1 MADAKASLVIRVKT
15 LGESRLT
22 KLAAQMKRLDE
33 QVTRY
38 GNKLSAS
45 LDRTDGKWRKHFDMF
60 DKSIRMMGMGMI
72 KFVSMSAK
80 FATAQV
86 AGLGVAM
93 MAVHAAFVLG
103 NGVMKLFRGAAQL
116 AAGAAAGLTIALATA
131 AAAMREQQAAM
142 FAYKGKGKNEFGSGL
157 NQIRVELRGLVT
169 DASLAAV
176 GSENLVAA
184 FSAINKKGTFNQGTQ
199 ALFKGLMDFASA
211 GQDIKTGSK
220 AAGDLVATLSDPK
233 ANFSQI
239 TEAAKALG
247 PEMEKAL
254 EEAKKKGVDTAAELK
269 EAILNGELA
278 VLGGVAGQFNA
289 FNSTLINQGKAA
301 FSMFK
306 ELFADMGQP
315 FLEPVKKELQESV
328 IAIRS
333 AFTRVTGDITQF
345 GQGTFIENISVVV
358 EKVAN
363 FFADMIHDYLPKV
376 DGMFS
381 RMGEWWR
388 DFKEGWN
395 KILDTLR
402 PLIDAA
408 EVLEDMFMEI
418 LTPLGNAFGESFK
431 TTRDLIVENRDEFI
445 KFGGAIGRF
454 INSFSQ
460 FASDLREIFIEAL
473 PFLTKIVD
481 GAKVLFDTFT
491 GILGVFRQLT
501 GGLGDFGPFA
511 LIGLLRSMGTGMKNA
526 RGGQL
531 FTPKVMNVDAGVVNL
546 RQGTALQNQLGNAQ
560 VRQAAGGGAGA
571 QVAQVATTQQGKL
584 VQTAFGPAMK
594 MPNGQMFNGYG
605 MPIATAGAVGAGGS
619 SRSSAAGAAGTALAA
634 TGAGGR
640 GGFLRGLQGRYN
652 DYKIRNLTHEDAQVA
667 MLQNGQFP
675 GMGKIDPQTGQPWTE
690 ANARAHLRQPR
701 SSRFT
706 AVNMFKNASQGARNA
721 RAGRLGTR
729 IFGGEYGGK
738 EYKGFNKSAGGMAAA
753 SLGLGMLSNSGIF
766 GQEAQGALAL
776 GSTVGMINPMAGLA
790 VGLGGAALTATNAGT
805 GALAG
810 AGAGAAIGTMI
821 APGVGTAVGAVI
833 GGLAGGISGMLGRD
847 RKLKKE
853 ARKAAERTMEDF
865 QKSLIEGL
873 DDSIQK
879 IGADGPGKVAERS
892 RQAFETYQ
900 STLSKQSNDL
910 VDLLSGDRND
920 DDLRAALDKMRAEDN
935 PLLAGISDA
944 DFEAMKKKPE
954 DAINSL
960 IAKSG
965 EFAQAA
971 TFVSDSFDTKLQS
984 AMDMLGMTDQQ
995 VLDLAET
1002 TNTNLYDAF
1011 QSAEDMFKQ
1020 LAEGMTRTFDD
1031 MNRVAGQAMSEI
1043 QGMFAKPVEM
1053 SKATLAFDENMR
1065 NLRDRIDA
1073 GAIVGEEGKLQVL
1086 ESLSQMIPQLTQAK
1100 GSAWAGNLE
1109 FARLFNLQDGALYSQ
1124 QGGPLEGQQQ
1134 LLKDLGLEQIINDA
1148 VRVSLETSGKAVQDV
1163 VVSNLMTFG
1172 QTLGQGQAQLINQ
1185 AVQSGALDE
1194 NEINKIMTYIQS
1206 TDLSDASAR
1215 ETLLNNI
1222 EGFINAGQDS
1232 SKRIELTMQAIEI
1245 PLDKAATDLSN
1256 AGTQIQSAAQ
1266 LIITEFGNDTK
1277 SPRALGDTG
1286 SNLSNTLM
1294 SHNALSSSIPGK
1306 RTVTSSYRNFALGSL
1321 KSDHLTGNALDLVGD
1336 NLVSYRDKVQKS
1348 GGFAEFHGGLGSGRH
1363 LHVVPSIRPVGDNG
1377 MPVASVETMSTGGS
1391 NISVSNTFN
1400 ISGVEG
1406 SKEELAKFIVTKI
1419 NASIRDAK
1427 ERS

>member
-15 LGESRLT
+15 LGESKLT
-22 KLAAQMKRLDE
+22 KLAAQMRRLDE

-45 LDRTDGKWRKHFDMF
+45 LDRTDGRWKKHFDVF
-60 DKSIRMMGMGMI
+60 DKSIRAMGMGLL

-80 FATAQV
+80 FATVQV
-86 AGLGVAM
+86 GALGIAM
-93 MAVHAAFVLG
+93 MAVHGAFVLG

-116 AAGAAAGLTIALATA
+116 ATGAAAGLTVALATA

-169 DASLAAV
+169 DASLATV

-328 IAIRS
+328 LIIRN

-381 RMGEWWR
+381 RMGEWWG

-395 KILDTLR
+395 RILDTLR

-418 LTPLGNAFGESFK
+418 LTPLGNAFGESFR

-481 GAKVLFDTFT
+481 GAKTLFDTFT
-491 GILGVFRQLT
+491 GILGIFRQLT

-511 LIGLLRSMGTGMKNA
+511 LLGLLRSMGTGMKNA

-560 VRQAAGGGAGA
+560 VRQAAGGGAAGA
-571 QVAQVATTQQGKL
+571 AG
-584 VQTAFGPAMK
+584 
-594 MPNGQMFNGYG
+594 
-605 MPIATAGAVGAGGS
+605 TAGTAANTTSPYIRTPYGNVIPNPNYVSPAAKAAGGS

-634 TGAGGR
+634 PGAGGR

-652 DYKIRNLTHEDAQVA
+652 DYKIRNLTHEGAQIA

-675 GMGKIDPQTGQPWTE
+675 GMGAIDPTTGKPWTE
-690 ANARAHLRQPR
+690 ANARAYLGQPR

-706 AVNMFKNASQGARNA
+706 AVNMFKSASQGARNA

-738 EYKGFNKSAGGMAAA
+738 EYKGFNKSTAGMAAA

-766 GQEAQGALAL
+766 GEEAQGALAL

-790 VGLGGAALTATNAGT
+790 VGLGGAALTATNAGS

-910 VDLLSGDRND
+910 VDLLSGDRNN

-944 DFEAMKKKPE
+944 DFEAMKKKPA
-954 DAINSL
+954 DAINTLVTKSDQF
-960 IAKSG
+960 AK
-965 EFAQAA
+965 AA
-971 TFVSDSFDTKLQS
+971 TFVSDSFDTKLKS

-1086 ESLSQMIPQLTQAK
+1086 ESFSQMIPQLTQAK

-1232 SKRIELTMQAIEI
+1232 SKRIELTMQAIEL

-1419 NASIRDAK
+1419 NATIRDAK